1 MQILQGIYIR
11 KITVK
16 FNKLQDIENIKKVM
30 KNVYASSSDHLPDI
44 AKFHLGGKIFI
55 PNQVDKA
62 ELHITTT
69 NGTEIITF
77 SNAALSFYLGPQHP
91 FTKIAMTSEDE
102 GNYIVLPWNLDSR
115 VGRDNLKNL
124 INRIPSN
131 IRELKYIL
139 YVNSQDNLS
148 SLSLENSKDLSQS
161 LTSLASL
168 HLSDI
173 AAEDETENLLNKIAD
188 LEQRLRE
195 RDNVVNSLTTQVA
208 NLQTKA
214 RSVAATQS
222 WTIAL
227 PNELVLSIHQPQV
240 CILTVLKQIYR
251 AGNLMQTLAMLS
263 VMFVLTLLIR
273 N

>member
-1 MQILQGIYIR
+1 M
-11 KITVK
+11 
-16 FNKLQDIENIKKVM
+16 
-30 KNVYASSSDHLPDI
+30 
-44 AKFHLGGKIFI
+44 
-55 PNQVDKA
+55 
-62 ELHITTT
+62 LH
-69 NGTEIITF
+69 E
-77 SNAALSFYLGPQHP
+77 S
-91 FTKIAMTSEDE
+91 FTKLNSGI
-102 GNYIVLPWNLDSR
+102 GI
-115 VGRDNLKNL
+115 
-124 INRIPSN
+124 
-131 IRELKYIL
+131 KYIL

-208 NLQTKA
+208 NLQTQA

-227 PNELVLSIHQPQV
+227 PNELGTLNTPTSSLYFDGTKANLSGWKSYANISDV
-240 CILTVLKQIYR
+240 VGDVRIDLVNKK
-251 AGNLMQTLAMLS
+251 
-263 VMFVLTLLIR
+263 LIIDGSFDSI
-273 N
+273 NAS